1 MRICVIIPTY
11 NESLAI
17 ANLIHQITKL
27 GLEVIIIDDGSAD
40 DTVSIATASGAKVLT
55 NQKNMG
61 KGASLIKGYNFA
73 LEHGFDAVISMD
85 GDGQHSCADL
95 PAFIRKAQS
104 FGITLSEIKEIIR
117 QSERGLES
125 CCNHVGKLFRRKLKE
140 FEIKMKELQ
149 RMRRG
154 LKNMMKQW
162 IPLEQAK
169 KRHYAVCP
177 QIETERP
184 KRKRGKRH
192 GKKKS

>member
-1 MRICVIIPTY
+1 MESKKELRQIGDVA
-11 NESLAI
+11 NESSVSIDAI
-17 ANLIHQITKL
+17 RYYEKL
-27 GLEVIIIDDGSAD
+27 GLVEKPIRSEG
-40 DTVSIATASGAKVLT
+40 
-55 NQKNMG
+55 
-61 KGASLIKGYNFA
+61 
-73 LEHGFDAVISMD
+73 GFRLYPRHVVEK
-85 GDGQHSCADL
+85 L
-95 PAFIRKAQS
+95 RFIRKAQS